1 MSPQLR
7 AYCGTMRLGTFIAVG
22 IVAVLGACTHQSV
35 PGIDPVYVEPSTFE
49 NLTCRQLGE
58 EAKRI
63 TSQEAAGGQAAGSQA
78 AGGQDSKATDAN
90 NRLGVLKG
98 AMDALER
105 VSIEKGCN
113 IQFQHDW
120 QRIENK
126 RENRALLPDC
136 YPPL

>member
-7 AYCGTMRLGTFIAVG
+7 AYCGTMRFGTFIAVG
-22 IVAVLGACTHQSV
+22 IAAVLGACTHQSV

-63 TSQEAAGGQAAGSQA
+63 TSQEAAGSQT

-90 NRLGVLKG
+90 NQLGVLKG

-113 IQFQHDW
+113 IQFQHG
-120 QRIENK
+120 
-126 RENRALLPDC
+126 
-136 YPPL
+136 

>member
-1 MSPQLR
+1 
-7 AYCGTMRLGTFIAVG
+7 MRFGTFIAVG
-22 IVAVLGACTHQSV
+22 IAAVLGACTHQSV

-78 AGGQDSKATDAN
+78 AGGQDGKATDAN
-90 NRLGVLKG
+90 NQLGVLKG

-113 IQFQHDW
+113 IQFQHG
-120 QRIENK
+120 
-126 RENRALLPDC
+126 
-136 YPPL
+136 

>member
-1 MSPQLR
+1 MSPQMR
-7 AYCGTMRLGTFIAVG
+7 AYCGTMRFSTFIAVG
-22 IVAVLGACTHQSV
+22 IAAVLGACTRQSV

-63 TSQEAAGGQAAGSQA
+63 TSQEAAGGQAAGSQTA
-78 AGGQDSKATDAN
+78 SGQTASGQTASGQDSKATDAN
-90 NRLGVLKG
+90 NQLGVLKG

-113 IQFQHDW
+113 
-120 QRIENK
+120 
-126 RENRALLPDC
+126 
-136 YPPL
+136 

>member
-1 MSPQLR
+1 
-7 AYCGTMRLGTFIAVG
+7 MRFGTFIAVG
-22 IVAVLGACTHQSV
+22 IAAVLGACTHQSV

-113 IQFQHDW
+113 IQFQHG
-120 QRIENK
+120 
-126 RENRALLPDC
+126 
-136 YPPL
+136 

>member
-1 MSPQLR
+1 
-7 AYCGTMRLGTFIAVG
+7 MRFGTFIAVG
-22 IVAVLGACTHQSV
+22 IAAVLGACTHQSV

-63 TSQEAAGGQAAGSQA
+63 TSQEAAGGQAAGSQTA
-78 AGGQDSKATDAN
+78 SGQTASGQESKATDAN
-90 NRLGVLKG
+90 NQLGVLKG

-113 IQFQHDW
+113 IQFQHG
-120 QRIENK
+120 
-126 RENRALLPDC
+126 
-136 YPPL
+136 